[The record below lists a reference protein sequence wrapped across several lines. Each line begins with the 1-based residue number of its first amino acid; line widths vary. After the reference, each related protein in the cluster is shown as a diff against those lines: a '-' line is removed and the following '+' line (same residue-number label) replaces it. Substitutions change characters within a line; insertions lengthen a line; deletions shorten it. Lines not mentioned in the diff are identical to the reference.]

1 MAIYCNHIKSD
12 TSAPISPS
20 RAYAQNLS
28 RTMALTHTKEAYEA
42 LLKRVKALE
51 EENKHLR
58 NVRTTSEVKLQP
70 KRRDRKATRSS
81 LSGMYNEA
89 TALRKHKMLLGQEV
103 KADDVLVWRVK
114 WGQRGAGVSALLA
127 VIFYFALQYLVT
139 VVFSTLTIMFLG
151 TIYYKNHSFVITKT
165 IVARDERGDYSRL
178 KSVCFG
184 DRYCATHHSLS
195 LVQWIFICA
204 RSIRF
209 CIVGRHK
216 SEKSGVWDSYW
227 DFICIS
233 DHQ

>member
-1 MAIYCNHIKSD
+1 MAIYCNHIQSD

-51 EENKHLR
+51 EENKRLR

-151 TIYYKNHSFVITKT
+151 TIYYKNHSFVITK
-165 IVARDERGDYSRL
+165 RL
-178 KSVCFG
+178 LREMNVEIMVFLSLCNLVI
-184 DRYCATHHSLS
+184 DIAQPTHSLS
-195 LVQWIFICA
+195 LVNGLIYMLLVFAFAFMDAIKVKSRMFVIA
-204 RSIRF
+204 
-209 CIVGRHK
+209 VGILFVFA
-216 SEKSGVWDSYW
+216 E
-227 DFICIS
+227 
-233 DHQ
+233 HQ